1 MKNIQNK
8 WIRWTSLLLVTA
20 FCVGLITPAASMAAP
35 AHPQETGSSSYLP
48 MLRNNVCR
56 GKLPTSNPIGT
67 QIYGN
72 TGYGELHFQL
82 LQNTRSSWI
91 RNSISW
97 ADIEPVNMEE
107 IHYNWAHSDA
117 RLQAAKDNC
126 ANMIVTVDYT
136 PEWASIGG
144 YRSPIRTE
152 YLNEYADFIRAL
164 VERYDGDGTDD
175 APGGI
180 VVNHW
185 EFYNEPDFG
194 PHEDGGGWGE
204 YGARYAEMLAVVHP
218 VVHAANPNA
227 KVVFGGIAY
236 NYFTTQGGL
245 FIREFLDNV
254 LAADGGKYFDIMN
267 IHHYPFPNNRENWT
281 ESNSSGLV
289 EKIADVKAKLEAHN
303 LSKPLMVTE
312 IGWHSDNNDLYPSSD
327 DFQGRHV
334 VQLLTQAVAGDA
346 MAAIWWAFY
355 DTDYPYK
362 TGLTVPPNTRKDSYD
377 VYREAVTR
385 IGTANFVQ
393 PVLPPSVDND
403 LEIYEFTE
411 AGTNKTFYIAWLNPI
426 APFNAEAVAS
436 FDDSTTQAWQAS
448 GETATIYNKEGDSIG
463 TVTDGEDGSD
473 DGKITVQV
481 GRNPIY
487 IVIN

>member
-1 MKNIQNK
+1 
-8 WIRWTSLLLVTA
+8 
-20 FCVGLITPAASMAAP
+20 
-35 AHPQETGSSSYLP
+35 
-48 MLRNNVCR
+48 
-56 GKLPTSNPIGT
+56 
-67 QIYGN
+67 
-72 TGYGELHFQL
+72 
-82 LQNTRSSWI
+82 
-91 RNSISW
+91 
-97 ADIEPVNMEE
+97 
-107 IHYNWAHSDA
+107 
-117 RLQAAKDNC
+117 
-126 ANMIVTVDYT
+126 
-136 PEWASIGG
+136 
-144 YRSPIRTE
+144 
-152 YLNEYADFIRAL
+152 
-164 VERYDGDGTDD
+164 
-175 APGGI
+175 
-180 VVNHW
+180 
-185 EFYNEPDFG
+185 
-194 PHEDGGGWGE
+194 
-204 YGARYAEMLAVVHP
+204 
-218 VVHAANPNA
+218 
-227 KVVFGGIAY
+227 
-236 NYFTTQGGL
+236 
-245 FIREFLDNV
+245 
-254 LAADGGKYFDIMN
+254 MN

-281 ESNSSGLV
+281 ESNSSGIV